1 MTNGIP
7 KDYSGKVRLLSSN
20 GSVIFNG
27 TMEKSAL
34 TGKGMLYDYCGNIL
48 YEGDFENQ
56 LYNGDGISYYGKSS
70 TAYIDNKS
78 DELYICDVGKNS
90 KGTYWAK
97 VSYPIGS
104 KRAYAYIALSAITDN
119 NGSHVKTAAT
129 GKFYCSYRKGVVA
142 SSSYYVSKGD
152 TVYLIATSGSSY
164 QILYPV
170 SGGKWRIG
178 WCSKTDYNKYC
189 ASSNSFSPVWPC
201 QKSNYIS
208 TMYRYYNSGNP
219 KNHSVRSN
227 IYNAFDIAG
236 SSGDAICY

>member
-1 MTNGIP
+1 MLCQQEKITKSSLVISKFFTRDISLTNGIP
-7 KDYSGKVRLLSSN
+7 KDYSGKVRLLSSD

-97 VSYPIGS
+97 VET
-104 KRAYAYIALSAITDN
+104 LTN
-119 NGSHVKTAAT
+119 FV
-129 GKFYCSYRKGVVA
+129 
-142 SSSYYVSKGD
+142 
-152 TVYLIATSGSSY
+152 
-164 QILYPV
+164 
-170 SGGKWRIG
+170 
-178 WCSKTDYNKYC
+178 
-189 ASSNSFSPVWPC
+189 
-201 QKSNYIS
+201 
-208 TMYRYYNSGNP
+208 
-219 KNHSVRSN
+219 
-227 IYNAFDIAG
+227 
-236 SSGDAICY
+236 